1 MSKVLILGDTHFG
14 IKNHD
19 NILATHQVKFF
30 KEVLIPYIKKNHIK
44 TIVQTGDWFD
54 SRRAI
59 RHATLHLIRQEIIPL
74 IDKDQTWYVLVGN
87 HDMGLKECIHPNS
100 CTEILGVYENFK
112 IIDKP
117 TTVNLEGVDVD
128 LIPWICQE
136 NKKDIKTF
144 IGNSLSK
151 YAIGHFEL
159 SGFYYYKGLAS
170 DGENKG
176 FLSNYI
182 QVWSGHFHTRS
193 ENGNIRYVG
202 TPYQLTYGDADDP
215 RGFEVFDTET
225 KEIEFIQNPI
235 NLYTKIYYN
244 HKTFDKDTV
253 PLYKNMHVK
262 IIITDRGNAAAFDM
276 LVEEFAKHAY
286 TVDVIDNFD
295 VISTDSSL
303 KIDITDTL
311 KIINDYIDE
320 LDETDN
326 VKKNVKKI
334 MTALYKEATSV

>member
-1 MSKVLILGDTHFG
+1 MKICILGDLHFG

-19 NILATHQVKFF
+19 TRIAQAQACFFDRVLFPYLKSNNIT
-30 KEVLIPYIKKNHIK
+30 
-44 TIVQTGDWFD
+44 TIIQTGDFFD
-54 SRRAI
+54 CRRAI
-59 RHATLHLIRQEIIPL
+59 KHATMASVRRFASTKNGLN
-74 IDKDQTWYVLVGN
+74 WYVLVGN
-87 HDMGLKECIHPNS
+87 HDLALKECMHPNA
-100 CTEILGVYENFK
+100 CTEILSVYENFT
-112 IIDKP
+112 IIDKA
-117 TTVNLEGVDVD
+117 TTINVDGIDID

-136 NKKDIKTF
+136 NKKDIKSY
-144 IGNSLSK
+144 ISKSVSK

-176 FLSNYI
+176 FLSDYI

-202 TPYQLTYGDADDP
+202 TPYQLTHGDADDS

-225 KEIEFIQNPI
+225 KEIEFVQNPF

-244 HKTFDKDTV
+244 YNTFDKDSV
-253 PLYKNMHVK
+253 QNYKDMHVK
-262 IIITDRGNAAAFDM
+262 IIIEDRGNAAAFDM
-276 LVEEFAKHAY
+276 LIEEFGKVAY

-295 VISTDSSL
+295 VVSTDSSL

-311 KIINDYIDE
+311 KIISDYIDE
-320 LDETDN
+320 LDEQPP
-326 VKKNVKKI
+326 VKKEIKKI
-334 MTALYKEATSV
+334 MTALYKEGIA